1 MAICIKCGEEYS
13 DKRAELGYET
23 CLECGNIDALK
34 EIKRKSK
41 CIAPAYNKGAYQ
53 YITSKDCVRNIYPN
67 KT

>member
-13 DKRAELGYET
+13 DKRAELGYKT
-23 CLECGNIDALK
+23 CLECGAKDAQK
-34 EIKRKSK
+34 ETKRKSK

-53 YITSKDCVRNIYPN
+53 YITSKECVKGIYPN